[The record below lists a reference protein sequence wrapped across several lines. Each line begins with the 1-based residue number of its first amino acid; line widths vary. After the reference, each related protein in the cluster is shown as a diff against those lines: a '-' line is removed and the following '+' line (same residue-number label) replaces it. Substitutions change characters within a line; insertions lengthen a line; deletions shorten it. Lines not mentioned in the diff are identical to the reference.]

1 MGGFVGDALGSVGD
15 LLGSAVGTVGNIIGD
30 AAPLATTAAGV
41 YTGNPGLVS
50 AGLGMLSGASQG
62 RSAQQASQQAAQGLQ
77 FRPVGI
83 TNTFGTS
90 NFTYNP
96 TTGQMESAG
105 YSLSP
110 ALKAYQDALLSPT
123 ATQQNLADLASQQAL
138 GRSYLATTPQQLASN
153 WLASQRELL
162 APSREQSWAN
172 LNNQLF
178 NSGRTGL
185 SIAQGGNL
193 QAANPEAAALA
204 NAQAMQDLQL
214 AAQAQTQGQNQYL
227 FGQGLLSQAYNPL
240 GTALNTAGSVEALG
254 QQPLQL
260 SSGLAG
266 NTALGA
272 ARAAPYQYAASSYNP
287 MASVL
292 GGALSNPSLSNAI
305 SGLFNSVPSWTT
317 GSSVIP
323 QSTFSG
329 LGGDYSLIGGADMA
343 SLFGL

>member
-1 MGGFVGDALGSVGD
+1 MGFLSDIMPIASVG
-15 LLGSAVGTVGNIIGD
+15 
-30 AAPLATTAAGV
+30 AGIA
-41 YTGNPGLVS
+41 TGNPGLIMG
-50 AGLGMLSGASQG
+50 GLGMLAGGEQG
-62 RSAQQASQQAAQGLQ
+62 RSAQGASQQVAQGLQ

-96 TTGQMESAG
+96 STGQMESAG
-105 YSLSP
+105 YTLSP
-110 ALKAYQDALLSPT
+110 ALRSYQEALLGEP

-138 GRSYLATTPQQLASN
+138 GRSYLATTPQQLAQN

-162 APSREQSWAN
+162 APSREQSWSN
-172 LNNQLF
+172 LSNQLF
-178 NSGRTGL
+178 NTGRGGL

-204 NAQAMQDLQL
+204 NAQAMQDLEL
-214 AAQAQTQGQNQYL
+214 ASQAQTQGQQQYL

-240 GTALNTAGSVEALG
+240 GAALNTAGAVEALG

-266 NTALGA
+266 NAALGA
-272 ARAAPYQYAASSYNP
+272 ARAAPYQYQASAYNP
-287 MASVL
+287 MASML
-292 GGALSNPSLSNAI
+292 SGALSNPNLT
-305 SGLFNSVPSWTT
+305 SGLRGLFSGGNAPAWTT
-317 GSSVIP
+317 GSDVIP

-329 LGGDYSLIGGADMA
+329 SDGASWTQDWWA
-343 SLFGL
+343 

>member
-1 MGGFVGDALGSVGD
+1 MGFFSDILPV
-15 LLGSAVGTVGNIIGD
+15 
-30 AAPLATTAAGV
+30 ATTAAGV
-41 YTGNPGLVS
+41 FTGNPGLI
-50 AGLGMLSGASQG
+50 AGGLGMLAGGQQG
-62 RSAQQASQQAAQGLQ
+62 QQAQQASQQTAQGLQ

-90 NFTYNP
+90 GFSYDP
-96 TTGQMESAG
+96 STGQMTGAG

-110 ALKAYQDALLSPT
+110 SLQAYQNALLSPQ

-138 GRSYLATTPQQLASN
+138 GRSYLATTPQELASN
-153 WLASQRELL
+153 WMASQRELL

-178 NSGRTGL
+178 NTGRTGL
-185 SIAQGGNL
+185 SVAQGGNL

-214 AAQAQTQGQNQYL
+214 AAQAQAQGQNQYL

-240 GTALNTAGSVEALG
+240 GTALNTVGSVEALG

-266 NTALGA
+266 NAALGA
-272 ARAAPYQYAASSYNP
+272 SRAAPYQYAASSYNP
-287 MASVL
+287 LASAL
-292 GGALSNPSLSNAI
+292 GGVLSNQNLMSGI
-305 SGLFNSVPSWTT
+305 SGLFSNAPSWTT

-329 LGGDYSLIGGADMA
+329 LGGDYSLAGGDEMA
-343 SLFGL
+343 KLFGLL